1 MKTWNIRLVL
11 LHVLPFLHLCA
22 CVAVAVAH
30 VQSGWEYLAKADTLM
45 TVPIFALSYH
55 YDHPLLLFGV
65 LGTLW
70 WYFLSWLAALL
81 IARVWKRST
90 RAAKASTSQ
99 SGAKSS
105 TI

>member
-1 MKTWNIRLVL
+1 MKTRNIRPVL
-11 LHVLPFLHLCA
+11 LLILPFLHLSA
-22 CVAVAVAH
+22 CIGVAVAH

-70 WYFLSWLAALL
+70 WYFLSWIAALL
-81 IARVWKRST
+81 IARLRKRST
-90 RAAKASTSQ
+90 GAPKSSASQ
-99 SGAKSS
+99 PGAKSS